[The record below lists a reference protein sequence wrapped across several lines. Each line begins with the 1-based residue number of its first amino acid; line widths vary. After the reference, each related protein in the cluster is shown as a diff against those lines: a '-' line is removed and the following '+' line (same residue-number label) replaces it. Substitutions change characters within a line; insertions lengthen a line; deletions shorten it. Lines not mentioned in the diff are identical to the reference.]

1 MYKLYNYI
9 NIYAHKNIKNTCM
22 RIYEIHNKYQ
32 NKETSKYLIN

>member
-22 RIYEIHNKYQ
+22 RIHDKYQ